1 MFGIPIGDPKFLVEA
16 LVHEISYVML
26 AIITEKRFKYAYIP
40 NFIIAGTVITGN
52 TLSRKHSEIILTLHP
67 FYNAI
72 ILIVGGYV
80 LQGFLLITN
89 ALTYRHHKH
98 LTVGNRIH

>member
-1 MFGIPIGDPKFLVEA
+1 VL
-16 LVHEISYVML
+16 EISYVML

-40 NFIIAGTVITGN
+40 NFIITGTAIDSN
-52 TLSRKHSEIILTLHP
+52 TLSRKHSEIMLTLHP
-67 FYNAI
+67 FYNAA

-89 ALTYRHHKH
+89 ALAYRHHKH